1 MSAERRTRRLG
12 RRGRRARRSRQAAPP
27 SGRVGPVQIWRRLGP
42 EQRAAGIGAILL
54 IVSTI
59 GPFSFVEAAVVLV
72 AAAVVLLLVRRAEE
86 REFHLPFGDGTV
98 VAVAGVWCALL
109 IAVRVFDRPLGQNL
123 LAIVCAGILVAAG
136 VRQRARRPADDLPT
150 AAPYLPGELLRDLD
164 PDTEPAT
171 RSEARTR
178 PLAPATEGDAPTVR
192 VDDVEDPPEYDAPTR
207 RLPER

>member
-1 MSAERRTRRLG
+1 VSAERRTRRLG
-12 RRGRRARRSRQAAPP
+12 RRGRGARRARRPEWP
-27 SGRVGPVQIWRRLGP
+27 SGRVGLLQIWRRLGP

-72 AAAVVLLLVRRAEE
+72 AGAVLLLLVRRAEE
-86 REFHLPFGDGTV
+86 REFHLPFGDGSV
-98 VAVAGVWCALL
+98 VGVAGVWCALL
-109 IAVRVFDRPLGQNL
+109 IAVRVLDRPLGQNL
-123 LAIVCAGILVAAG
+123 LAIACAAILVAAG